1 MACIYPD
8 LVKRVIAI
16 DVPKPL
22 TAFSDNW
29 ASRVP
34 KAIEKHIEYD
44 KLFMR
49 DPTLESTAPV
59 YSEEKALQKMM
70 EAHGNSLTEA
80 SARIMMK
87 RGAKP
92 LRDGYTFTRDI
103 RQKLP
108 SLDPSPTEETM
119 IKFISRLRAD
129 LLVIRAKQG
138 VYQVPESMR
147 KKYYDIYERNC
158 KIFRDVLLDGTHH
171 LHMNTPEKVA
181 PAINDFLSD
190 SFKLQSGF
198 SYPKS
203 SL

>member
-1 MACIYPD
+1 MACVYPD
-8 LVKRVIAI
+8 LVRRVIAI

-22 TAFSDNW
+22 TAISDNW
-29 ASRVP
+29 AARVP
-34 KAIEKHIEYD
+34 KAIEKHIQVD
-44 KLFMR
+44 KLFMK
-49 DPTLESTAPV
+49 DPTLESTAPI
-59 YSEEKALQKMM
+59 YTEEEALDKMM

-80 SARIMMK
+80 SARIMMI

-92 LRDGYTFTRDI
+92 LRDGFTFSRDI

-119 IKFISRLRAD
+119 IKFISRFRSD
-129 LLVIRAKQG
+129 LLVIRARQG
-138 VYQVPESMR
+138 VYQVPESLR
-147 KKYYDIYERNC
+147 KKYYDMYERNC

-171 LHMNTPEKVA
+171 LHMNDPEKVA
-181 PAINDFLSD
+181 PVIVDFLSD
-190 SFKLQSGF
+190 SFNIQSGF